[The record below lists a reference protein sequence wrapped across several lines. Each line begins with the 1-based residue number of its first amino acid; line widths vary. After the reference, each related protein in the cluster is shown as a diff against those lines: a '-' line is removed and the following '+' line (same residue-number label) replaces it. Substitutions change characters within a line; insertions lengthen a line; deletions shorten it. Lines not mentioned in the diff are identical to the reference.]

1 MTAMLT
7 AMVFAATTFFK
18 VPVGLG
24 YIHFG
29 DVFVILA
36 ALMLPR
42 RQACFAGGA
51 GAALADVIG
60 GFAVWAPWTVLIK
73 VGTALLVS
81 QAQAMVRKSGQTND
95 APATTQSSVSVPAQ
109 ASSAAQT
116 QPPVATQAQASAQPR
131 ADVPRTAGGFRADV
145 PRTAGGLRAGVPRT
159 AGGFRAGA
167 IRAAFYTLAAVW
179 TAAGYYLAEGVIYG
193 NWVVPLAGIPFNILQ
208 IALGAVAAHFLFH
221 VYARLGSGS

>member
-1 MTAMLT
+1 MTRQSAKTTSLTITAMLT

-29 DVFVILA
+29 DVFVILG

-60 GFAVWAPWTVLIK
+60 GFAVWAPWTIFIK
-73 VGTALLVS
+73 VGTALLVA
-81 QAQAMVRKSGQTND
+81 QAQAMIRKGNRTGEVPEE
-95 APATTQSSVSVPAQ
+95 PAR
-109 ASSAAQT
+109 SA
-116 QPPVATQAQASAQPR
+116 
-131 ADVPRTAGGFRADV
+131 DFRD
-145 PRTAGGLRAGVPRT
+145 
-159 AGGFRAGA
+159 GA
-167 IRAAFYTLAAVW
+167 IRAAFYTLAAAW
-179 TAAGYYLAEGVIYG
+179 TAAGYYVAEGVIYG

-208 IALGAVAAHFLFH
+208 IAVGAVAAHFLFH
-221 VYARLGSGS
+221 VYARMGSAN